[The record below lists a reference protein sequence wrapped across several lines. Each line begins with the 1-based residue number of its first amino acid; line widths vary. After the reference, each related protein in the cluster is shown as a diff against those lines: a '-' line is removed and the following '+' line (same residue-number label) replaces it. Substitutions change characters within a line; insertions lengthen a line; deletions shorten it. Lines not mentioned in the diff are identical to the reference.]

1 MKIKATTLFLDGA
14 DRFEAGDERTVPD
27 ERGAYF
33 VANGWAEDVAGR
45 VATGEAEAAA
55 TTDLNINNSGLGL
68 GDSNG

>member
-1 MKIKATTLFLDGA
+1 MKIKATATFLNGT
-14 DRFEAGDERTVPD
+14 DRFEKDDERTVSD

-33 VANGWAEDVAGR
+33 VANGWASTVAGR
-45 VATGEAEAAA
+45 VATVEAAA

>member
-14 DRFEAGDERTVPD
+14 DRFEAGDERTVSD

-45 VATGEAEAAA
+45 VATVEAAA

>member
-1 MKIKATTLFLDGA
+1 MKIKATATFLNGT
-14 DRFEAGDERTVPD
+14 DRFEKDDERTVSD

-45 VATGEAEAAA
+45 VATGEAAA